1 MIILQVNVTKIHPLV
16 MIKLCATCEQ
26 NVSSHQLKSNYDIET
41 FKTLCLARYSK
52 RQGEYDS
59 TFLTT

>member
-52 RQGEYDS
+52 R
-59 TFLTT
+59 